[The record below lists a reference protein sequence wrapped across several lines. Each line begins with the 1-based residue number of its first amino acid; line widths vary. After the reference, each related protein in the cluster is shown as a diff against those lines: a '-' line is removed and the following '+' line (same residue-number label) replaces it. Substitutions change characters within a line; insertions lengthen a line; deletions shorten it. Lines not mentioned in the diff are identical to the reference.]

1 MAALI
6 APTLSSSMPA
16 GNTDAIIKPS
26 VDMMPDA
33 SISAD
38 VPFKSINT
46 EVSKSA
52 RMFLPFL
59 IYMK

>member
-1 MAALI
+1 
-6 APTLSSSMPA
+6 
-16 GNTDAIIKPS
+16 
-26 VDMMPDA
+26 MMPDA

-52 RMFLPFL
+52 RMFLPL
-59 IYMK
+59 SNCMK